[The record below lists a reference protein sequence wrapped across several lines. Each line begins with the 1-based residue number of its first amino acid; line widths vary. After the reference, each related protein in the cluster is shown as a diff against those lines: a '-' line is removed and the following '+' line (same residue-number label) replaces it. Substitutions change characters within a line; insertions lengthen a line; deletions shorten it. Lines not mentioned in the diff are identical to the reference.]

1 MNIDF
6 ASRDQTKLKKR
17 YKAREKKKN
26 SNITTK
32 FLKNSFI
39 VEKNVKINNNF
50 CIFWTVKSTLG
61 KIDKIQF
68 FFSFTSNNLPTES
81 VTEEKNQILR
91 SKLEICQIVVSIL
104 FLEMFAFS
112 KFWDSNRWSKTDV
125 CPVKSLHRTRI

>member
-39 VEKNVKINNNF
+39 VDKNVKINNNF
-50 CIFWTVKSTLG
+50 CIFWTVKSMLE

-68 FFSFTSNNLPTES
+68 FFSFTSNNLPTKS

-112 KFWDSNRWSKTDV
+112 NFWDSKRWDKTDV

>member
-125 CPVKSLHRTRI
+125 CRVKSLHRTRI